1 MTISRISGLIAIS
14 VLFAFIVVHVAP
26 AKAQSATA
34 SRLIDY
40 VNAAR
45 IENGLPAVP
54 EHTRLSLAALT
65 HARDMAENGFVEHK
79 GSDGS
84 NLEQRVTRTGYA
96 WNLLAENVAAGQ
108 ETVQEVVQGWM
119 KSPGHKENILN
130 EEITE
135 IGAGHVA
142 VIHGGAGKN
151 YTHFWV
157 VVFGRRQN

>member
-1 MTISRISGLIAIS
+1 MIAGIFRLIAIT
-14 VLFAFIVVHVAP
+14 VLFASGVAHVAP
-26 AKAQSATA
+26 ATAQSATA

-45 IENGLPAVP
+45 IENDLPAVP
-54 EHTRLSLAALT
+54 EHTRLSLAAVT

-84 NLEQRVTRTGYA
+84 TLEQRVTRSGYA
-96 WNLLAENVAAGQ
+96 WTMVAENVAGGQ
-108 ETVQEVVQGWM
+108 KTVQEVVQGWM
-119 KSPGHKENILN
+119 KSPDHKKNILN
-130 EEITE
+130 EEIRE

-142 VIHGGAGKN
+142 IPRGGAGKN

-157 VVFGRRQN
+157 IVFGRR